1 MNELFDYLQKQI
13 GKEDCPIISVGYIH
27 SITDWSIEV
36 ITKDDSAFRIREC
49 PNYTKFV
56 KDNPV
61 SVVLKPTKEQKEN
74 FMKVFEEN
82 K

>member
-1 MNELFDYLQKQI
+1 MNELYDYLQKQI

-49 PNYTKFV
+49 PNYSKFV

-61 SVVLKPTKEQKEN
+61 SVQRDSFDL
-74 FMKVFEEN
+74 FD
-82 K
+82 